1 MLTAIVEN
9 VLDVTNIQNILDS
22 GDIQCEGVSQ
32 CFHHSHLLDHCDSS
46 GDHLDHCQTT
56 NDHLHNHHCTRASH
70 LSDESILVM
79 LILPVTNTSLGHWH
93 FYRKY
98 WECWEM
104 WVIFQVYEKICCNC
118 QRHYLLKEGCLE
130 LASFLVLGPHPNPA
144 SARWL
149 LSRDKFYLSALFQ
162 IILWGKERSCVFFC
176 FHSKKMVKVF
186 IGNLPDGGLVSWRN
200 SLIIIYWLYS
210 IQVGNDDVR
219 PLFEAFGTVTECEV
233 IKNYGSVYFQCFH
246 SFGINSIIKLYKWIN

>member
-46 GDHLDHCQTT
+46 GDHLDLCQTM
-56 NDHLHNHHCTRASH
+56 NDHLHDHHCTRASH

-98 WECWEM
+98 
-104 WVIFQVYEKICCNC
+104 
-118 QRHYLLKEGCLE
+118 
-130 LASFLVLGPHPNPA
+130 
-144 SARWL
+144 
-149 LSRDKFYLSALFQ
+149 
-162 IILWGKERSCVFFC
+162 
-176 FHSKKMVKVF
+176 
-186 IGNLPDGGLVSWRN
+186 
-200 SLIIIYWLYS
+200 
-210 IQVGNDDVR
+210 
-219 PLFEAFGTVTECEV
+219 
-233 IKNYGSVYFQCFH
+233 
-246 SFGINSIIKLYKWIN
+246 